1 MLEESQ
7 DLMASLKMSAQQE
20 QIKRAQRKI
29 LFQKVKVWTIR
40 ICVASF
46 IFSAI
51 FFPKETGSVIG
62 KWIYNFFGT
71 IKIESSK

>member
-7 DLMASLKMSAQQE
+7 DLMVSLKMSAQQE
-20 QIKRAQRKI
+20 QIKKAKRKI
-29 LFQKVKVWTIR
+29 LFQKIKVWTIK
-40 ICVASF
+40 ILITSL

-51 FFPKETGSVIG
+51 FFPKETGTVIG